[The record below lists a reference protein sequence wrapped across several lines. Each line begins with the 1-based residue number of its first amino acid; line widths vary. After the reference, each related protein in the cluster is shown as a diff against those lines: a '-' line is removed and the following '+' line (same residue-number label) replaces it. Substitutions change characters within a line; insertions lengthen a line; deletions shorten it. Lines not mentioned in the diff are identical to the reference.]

1 MSEEL
6 KNLIDSIEKRNQTD
20 AQLEKKIKFLREE
33 IKRLKFTIKE
43 QRLIIQDQEER
54 LKSKDNVPE
63 DIQILK
69 DLVLAQRKELKNKDK
84 TIEELNGKNIEL
96 KEKFGHIK
104 DFNED
109 KDSELSEAKTQI
121 EELSIQNKNY
131 IEKLNSLQNELKE
144 KRQDLEQN
152 DFTKD
157 LEDAEE
163 KINQLTK
170 RNKDLLEHHKLLQ
183 QRVNNLQ
190 EELVNKKKKTGRLGN
205 LESQVLNLEEENSR
219 LINQIMNFKKEISY
233 KNNRNEKQSEKIEQL
248 KQNIKTL
255 KNCYLKLENKFK
267 SNVVSVENGSGKR
280 KRKTE
285 KKVEFSSLNEKIEIL
300 EQENEKLNKNLYQL
314 KQQEMDKRDPSIKF
328 VFDDNL
334 TKKKQ
339 TIAILEEMFHIMGDH
354 NRDIIIELLMDNLD
368 KSNLS
373 DKRSIIKILGR
384 IKSKNVFETLL
395 NLTDDENW
403 LIRYDCL
410 TALERYIGYD
420 GLREKLKTL
429 LQDEDVDVREKA
441 EKVLSKIEQIS

>member
-20 AQLEKKIKFLREE
+20 AQLEKKIKILREE

-84 TIEELNGKNIEL
+84 TIEELDGENIEL

-104 DFNED
+104 DFKED

-121 EELSIQNKNY
+121 EELGIQNKNY

-144 KRQDLEQN
+144 KRRDLEQN
-152 DFTKD
+152 DFTKE

-183 QRVNNLQ
+183 QRVNKLQ
-190 EELVNKKKKTGRLGN
+190 EELVNKKKKTRRLGN
-205 LESQVLNLEEENSR
+205 LENQVLNLEEENSR

-233 KNNRNEKQSEKIEQL
+233 KNKGNEKQAEKIEQL
-248 KQNIKTL
+248 EKNIKTL
-255 KNCYLKLENKFK
+255 KNCYLKMENKFK
-267 SNVVSVENGSGKR
+267 SNVLSVENGSGKR
-280 KRKTE
+280 KAE
-285 KKVEFSSLNEKIEIL
+285 KKYEFSSLNEKIEIL

-314 KQQEMDKRDPSIKF
+314 KQQEMDKRDPSFKF
-328 VFDDNL
+328 VFDNNL
-334 TKKKQ
+334 TKKNQ
-339 TIAILEEMFHIMGDH
+339 TISILDEMFHIMGDH
-354 NRDIIIELLMDNLD
+354 NRDIIVEFLIDNLD
-368 KSNLS
+368 DSNLS
-373 DKRSIIKILGR
+373 DKRSLIKILGR
-384 IKSKNVFETLL
+384 IRSKNVFETLL
-395 NLTDDENW
+395 NLTNDENW

-410 TALERYIGYD
+410 SALERYIGYD

-441 EKVLSKIEQIS
+441 GEVLSKIEQIS